1 MKSVSTGTPAAF
13 SSSRCDCGNKRAGF
27 TLIEALVALA
37 LVLAF
42 VATLG
47 PLLFHARRI
56 MDNGERRVKAQILLR
71 TLLNAPFDRSNL
83 ANAARNGEF
92 NGLQWRIV
100 ATPMAVDATP
110 SGSRSWIAY
119 RVAASI
125 SFGSGQTVTAE
136 TVELAKSQS
145 Q

>member
-1 MKSVSTGTPAAF
+1 MKSLSTGTPAAF
-13 SSSRCDCGNKRAGF
+13 SSSRSDCGDKRAGF
-27 TLIEALVALA
+27 TLIEALVAMA

-47 PLLFHARRI
+47 PFLFHARRI

-110 SGSRSWIAY
+110 SGTRSWTAY

-125 SFGSGQTVTAE
+125 SFGAGQIVTAE
-136 TVELAKSQS
+136 TVELAKAQ
-145 Q
+145 